1 MKILTDHMNTDN
13 YLLLL
18 SKPNGGTEAKEQRG
32 KV

>member
-18 SKPNGGTEAKEQRG
+18 SKRNGGTQAKQQRS